1 MTGDLY
7 EGCPE
12 VLWVVEP
19 DDISWLLN
27 EIGQRFQTH
36 LAPETCTETTIT
48 SQKRDNSRSGAAA
61 SRLLSLWVN
70 GWAETYEQARER
82 LLNDPDPDVVAWM
95 TEKGLERRGRK
106 DEYEFRRLWDW
117 VTEKPKNTP
126 YGDHGRGDAHFR
138 RGSCPRGD
146 AAA

>member
-12 VLWVVEP
+12 VLRVIEP
-19 DDISWLLN
+19 DDIGWLLN

-36 LAPETCTETTIT
+36 PAPETCAQTTIT

-70 GWAETYEQARER
+70 GWAETYE
-82 LLNDPDPDVVAWM
+82 
-95 TEKGLERRGRK
+95 
-106 DEYEFRRLWDW
+106 
-117 VTEKPKNTP
+117 
-126 YGDHGRGDAHFR
+126 
-138 RGSCPRGD
+138 
-146 AAA
+146 

>member
-1 MTGDLY
+1 VGR
-7 EGCPE
+7 
-12 VLWVVEP
+12 EP

-106 DEYEFRRLWDW
+106 DDTSF
-117 VTEKPKNTP
+117 
-126 YGDHGRGDAHFR
+126 
-138 RGSCPRGD
+138 
-146 AAA
+146 AACGIG